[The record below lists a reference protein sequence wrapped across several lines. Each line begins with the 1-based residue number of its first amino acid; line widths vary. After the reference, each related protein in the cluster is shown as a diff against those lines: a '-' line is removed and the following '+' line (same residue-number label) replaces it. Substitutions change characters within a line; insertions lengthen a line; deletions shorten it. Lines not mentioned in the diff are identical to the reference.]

1 MLAQLVAGVP
11 VVLLPPLLLLEDGVP
26 VEMPVLPP
34 GVLVVGVLEEVEPL
48 PPHPPAGVVVMPDGG
63 EPQLEE
69 EEDLADV
76 DLGVVFPAVAVVV
89 DAVWAVVVRSSEV
102 GDSPRP
108 VPRINGA
115 PPLLASTPQ
124 FAVLTPLPS
133 PRLRW
138 RSTVL
143 GS

>member
-1 MLAQLVAGVP
+1 M
-11 VVLLPPLLLLEDGVP
+11 VLLPPLLLLEDGVP
-26 VEMPVLPP
+26 VEMPVPP
-34 GVLVVGVLEEVEPL
+34 EVLVVGVLEEVEPL
-48 PPHPPAGVVVMPDGG
+48 PPHPPAGVVVMPDGE

-69 EEDLADV
+69 AEDLADV
-76 DLGVVFPAVAVVV
+76 DLGVVFPVAAVVA
-89 DAVWAVVVRSSEV
+89 DAVWAVVVRSSVV

-108 VPRINGA
+108 VPKINGA

-124 FAVLTPLPS
+124 FAVLTLLPS
-133 PRLRW
+133 PLLRW